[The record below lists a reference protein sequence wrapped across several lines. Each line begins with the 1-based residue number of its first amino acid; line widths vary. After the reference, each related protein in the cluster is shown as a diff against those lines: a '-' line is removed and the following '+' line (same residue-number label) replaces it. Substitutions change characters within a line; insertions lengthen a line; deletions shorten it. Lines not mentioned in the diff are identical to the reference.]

1 MLKKWLRNRIL
12 WFNKK
17 VNIRQYFY
25 LALMIYI
32 LGIVGYLTASYFIEK
47 RNVNKEIN
55 ERLIKAAQS
64 TDYLL
69 PMNYHD
75 RAISRNSINDIEF
88 NEILQLLT
96 FQANNYNIKYIYTLV
111 EQNGKLYI
119 TSSSATNHEMRTGQ
133 NLSYYW
139 QEYSEADK
147 AFYKAFE
154 TNLNTFVEYTDRWGT
169 FRTVIVP
176 KISITG
182 KKFLA
187 CADLDISYIDGLIW
201 KNLIFIF
208 FKALFFTLII
218 LPLFHVLYKYHK
230 KVTYDYKSELSKKEL
245 KVSHEEELKKHSIQ
259 VLRQV
264 DEKFQALFY
273 NSPLPMIILS
283 QNGKVIDSN
292 KACQDFLSIP
302 KFELNDHI
310 IFTLPFFNS
319 VNDFEKIVEEL
330 NATKKLEA
338 YSIVLDTKKG
348 NRPCK
353 IWGTLLESA
362 QKPQY
367 IFIIQDVS
375 AELKFFKELEE
386 AKKIAEEISSRK
398 SSFIANI
405 SHEIRTPLNAIIGFA
420 DLLKEESNDEL
431 HRLEY
436 IDIISSN
443 SKSLLSLI
451 NDLIDFSKIEA
462 GQLKITEGPCYVN
475 QMLSRLEVWAN
486 EEIKRKK
493 LTEIK
498 IEKQCALSDAESI
511 IITDEVRLNQVILN
525 LLNNSLKFTEKGTI
539 RFGYTIVD
547 DNIRFFVIDSGLGMS
562 KEDVEIIFER
572 FGQGKEGKKSKYGGA
587 GLGLSIS
594 KRIVELLGGE
604 IWVES
609 ELNKG
614 TSFFFTIGFK
624 RFKLNHPFNELDEN
638 KIDWSKFV
646 FVVAEK
652 DLTIRE
658 LLIRIFE
665 RNHSKYF
672 IAEENGDIIE
682 FVEKEK
688 DINVLILDLN
698 FELNNLSQ
706 MISYIKHKNT
716 IKLLATSSN
725 PYLINIHKT
734 NNLGFDAI
742 LSKPYNKK
750 DLEEILKNW

>member
-1 MLKKWLRNRIL
+1 MLKKWLKNRIQIL
-12 WFNKK
+12 NKK

-25 LALMIYI
+25 FALLVYI
-32 LGIVGYLTASYFIEK
+32 LGIIGYLTASYFSEK
-47 RNVNKEIN
+47 HTINNEIN
-55 ERLIKAAQS
+55 DKLLKSAQS
-64 TDYLL
+64 IDYLL

-75 RAISRNSINDIEF
+75 RAINRNSINDIEF

-96 FQANNYNIKYIYTLV
+96 FQANNYNIKYLYTLV

-154 TNLNTFVEYTDRWGT
+154 TNINTFVEYTDRWGT
-169 FRTVIVP
+169 FRTVIIP
-176 KISITG
+176 RISLTG
-182 KKFLA
+182 KKYLA
-187 CADLDISYIDGLIW
+187 CADIDISYIDKLIW
-201 KNLIFIF
+201 KKLVLTF
-208 FKALFFTLII
+208 FKAIFFTLII

-230 KVTYDYKSELSKKEL
+230 KVTFEYKTELSKKEL

-292 KACQDFLSIP
+292 KACQDFLGIS

-353 IWGTLLESA
+353 IWGTLLESQ

-375 AELKFFKELEE
+375 SELKFFKELEE

-420 DLLKEESNDEL
+420 DLLKEESNDTL

-462 GQLKITEGPCYVN
+462 GQLKITEGPCYLN

-498 IEKQCALSDAESI
+498 IERICALSDAESI

-539 RFGYTIVD
+539 RFGYNLVDNTIQ
-547 DNIRFFVIDSGLGMS
+547 FFVIDSGLGMS

-614 TSFFFTIGFK
+614 TAFYFTIGFK
-624 RFKLNHPFNELDEN
+624 RFKLNNSMLDSDEN
-638 KIDWSKFV
+638 NVDWTKFV
-646 FVVAEK
+646 FIIAEK

-658 LLIRIFE
+658 FLVRIFE
-665 RNHSKYF
+665 RNNSKYF

-688 DINVLILDLN
+688 DVNVLILDLN

-706 MISYIKHKNT
+706 MITYIKHKNT
-716 IKLLATSSN
+716 IKLIATSSN

-750 DLEEILKNW
+750 DLEEILRNW